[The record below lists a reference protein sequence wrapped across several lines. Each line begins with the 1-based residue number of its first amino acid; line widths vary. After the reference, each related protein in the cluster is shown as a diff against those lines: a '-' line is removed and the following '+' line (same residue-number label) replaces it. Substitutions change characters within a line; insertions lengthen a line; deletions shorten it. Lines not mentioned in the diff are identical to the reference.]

1 MQNLEHRVKDRDL
14 ESTPLRVKAEEELT
28 EVRIKEGGEN
38 NKGPKEA
45 GLLKKVTMLSV
56 FWQRGL
62 IRKGLKGRLQF
73 HFQERKRKL

>member
-56 FWQRGL
+56 
-62 IRKGLKGRLQF
+62 
-73 HFQERKRKL
+73 